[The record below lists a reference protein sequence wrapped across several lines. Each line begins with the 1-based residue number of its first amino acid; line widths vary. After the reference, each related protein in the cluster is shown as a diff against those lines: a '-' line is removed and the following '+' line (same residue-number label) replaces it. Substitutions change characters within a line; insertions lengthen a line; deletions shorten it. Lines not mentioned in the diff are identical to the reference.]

1 MLWKDDFEPG
11 EYRDRQARVR
21 AKMAEQGLDLLI
33 VIHPVNINW
42 LAAARPKSYQEFQ
55 CLLLTRDE
63 GPMTILT
70 RLAEVWECQ
79 AESLA
84 EDVRGWGGRDP
95 EDPIEV
101 LGAILREKGW
111 AGARIG
117 FEVPRY
123 YLGAHEYVAL
133 KALLGPGAVE
143 ASRLVESLKFA
154 KSPAEIAYIRKASS
168 LADAGIHAF
177 SEKCHAGMTEHQ
189 MAAEIYY
196 AMMSRNGELA
206 ASPINI
212 CSGPRGSYGHGLPSE
227 RVVEAG
233 DFMQLEYGASYRR
246 YHTSIG
252 RHAVAGKPTARMK
265 ELSDIIIEA
274 CDACMAEIKPGVRA
288 VVPHE
293 AARKVIADAGL
304 LEYMWHLSGYG
315 IGSGYP
321 PLWAENFSM
330 FGGSE
335 DVIEENMVLTIEPP
349 AFIPPE
355 GVGFRLIDNVLVT
368 RTGVE
373 MLSKTGRD
381 IIEI

>member
-1 MLWKDDFEPG
+1 MLWKDDFAPE
-11 EYRDRQARVR
+11 EFRDRQARVR
-21 AKMAEQGLDLLI
+21 ARMAEEGLDLLI
-33 VIHPVNINW
+33 VIHPVNMNW

-63 GPMTILT
+63 GPLTILT
-70 RLAEVWECQ
+70 RLAEVYEVQ
-79 AESLA
+79 VESLA

-95 EDPIEV
+95 EDPLEV
-101 LGAILREKGW
+101 LGALLREKGW
-111 AGARIG
+111 ADARIG
-117 FEVPRY
+117 FEAPRY
-123 YLGAHEYVAL
+123 YLAPHEYVAL
-133 KALLGPGAVE
+133 KALLGPRAVE
-143 ASRLVESLKFA
+143 ANLLVDRLKFA
-154 KSPAEIAYIRKASS
+154 KSPAELAYIRKAAS

-177 SEKCHAGMTEHQ
+177 MEKCQAGMTEHQ

-212 CSGPRGSYGHGLPSE
+212 CSGPRGAYGHGLPSE

-233 DFMQLEYGASYRR
+233 DFLQLEYGASYRR

-252 RHAVAGKPTARMK
+252 RHAYAGKPPARLK
-265 ELSDIIIEA
+265 ELNDINIAA
-274 CDACMAEIKPGVRA
+274 CDACMAEIRPGVRA
-288 VVPHE
+288 VVPHQ
-293 AARKVIADAGL
+293 AARKVIEDAGL

-355 GVGFRLIDNVLVT
+355 AAGFRLIDNVIVT
-368 RTGVE
+368 GTGVE
-373 MLSKTGRD
+373 RLSKTSRD